1 MYCNKCG
8 HPNQEG
14 SSFCSKCGNPM
25 FAANQPASTY
35 ALATGVGT
43 TSSENR
49 LTDSFDEEAWCS
61 VMGPKNSDYY
71 LRRFRTIA
79 NGGPAPRWHW
89 PACLVTWYWLI
100 YRKMWGL
107 SFLYLFSPYVL
118 AFAVGG
124 LIAGF
129 GGSERAMAV
138 LPLLLMAVFFTVPPL
153 FANGWYFRHCQKVMA
168 KIRAQTNSREAYL
181 AALTVKGGSGGAAI
195 IVIGTALV
203 AIAIIGILAA
213 VALPAYQDYTKR
225 AKVADAM
232 VMGRTTAQAV
242 VEFYRQT
249 REIPSRLEDLPGAPA
264 MSPSVSEVSI
274 DPNSGQVR
282 LLVKDVG
289 TLLMTPSVNGSEVI
303 VSCTAADVKKSWLPA
318 SCRD

>member
-1 MYCNKCG
+1 
-8 HPNQEG
+8 
-14 SSFCSKCGNPM
+14 
-25 FAANQPASTY
+25 
-35 ALATGVGT
+35 
-43 TSSENR
+43 
-49 LTDSFDEEAWCS
+49 
-61 VMGPKNSDYY
+61 
-71 LRRFRTIA
+71 
-79 NGGPAPRWHW
+79 
-89 PACLVTWYWLI
+89 
-100 YRKMWGL
+100 
-107 SFLYLFSPYVL
+107 
-118 AFAVGG
+118 
-124 LIAGF
+124 
-129 GGSERAMAV
+129 
-138 LPLLLMAVFFTVPPL
+138 VPPL